1 MKQLVLALLSFTL
14 IPVSASTG
22 PRVDIY
28 EFAREALALDSQ
40 YQDAVFDKQV
50 SDVRKD
56 AAGNLYRGRFT
67 LEPYIDRYDNETS
80 SYFASTYKEKGLR
93 SAYTQFL
100 PIGTAI
106 TFGYSDIWDN
116 TRSTSLAA
124 DHKYSIGLVQPLW
137 RNFFGLGE
145 RAARDAAD
153 LGAEAYESRA
163 LASRNEA
170 CGRAADTYIDSWTQ
184 EKRALFVNEVHS
196 LASDMHRR
204 SEPSMRSGQIGKL
217 DWWGVQ
223 SEYLNLQDQK
233 SQAEL
238 RVLQQRLA
246 MTRVSPASTGRALS
260 DPAGAF
266 QKMLVNL
273 KSEQKKGPT
282 YQELYYEKAYESQML
297 KTKSER
303 SFSRPNL
310 DLKLTQYQSEGKAVT
325 APYEDKNITVSLELI
340 WQLNDSSISAP
351 ARIAK
356 IEAERAHFK
365 SKELQRT
372 RQDRFRE
379 YVEIEK
385 KRAALLEQ
393 ITAENKRRFLQG
405 RIDFQDFLRVKEQ
418 WFDTQNRMLEKQAS
432 YWKNLAAFSLTE
444 NFPVPF
450 CPE

>member
-1 MKQLVLALLSFTL
+1 
-14 IPVSASTG
+14 
-22 PRVDIY
+22 
-28 EFAREALALDSQ
+28 
-40 YQDAVFDKQV
+40 
-50 SDVRKD
+50 
-56 AAGNLYRGRFT
+56 
-67 LEPYIDRYDNETS
+67 
-80 SYFASTYKEKGLR
+80 
-93 SAYTQFL
+93 
-100 PIGTAI
+100 
-106 TFGYSDIWDN
+106 
-116 TRSTSLAA
+116 
-124 DHKYSIGLVQPLW
+124 
-137 RNFFGLGE
+137 
-145 RAARDAAD
+145 
-153 LGAEAYESRA
+153 
-163 LASRNEA
+163 
-170 CGRAADTYIDSWTQ
+170 
-184 EKRALFVNEVHS
+184 
-196 LASDMHRR
+196 
-204 SEPSMRSGQIGKL
+204 
-217 DWWGVQ
+217 
-223 SEYLNLQDQK
+223 
-233 SQAEL
+233 
-238 RVLQQRLA
+238 
-246 MTRVSPASTGRALS
+246 
-260 DPAGAF
+260 
-266 QKMLVNL
+266 MLVNL

-282 YQELYYEKAYESQML
+282 YQELYYEKAYEAQML

-379 YVEIEK
+379 YVAALTSQAEQVEIEK